1 MNQRII
7 ALLLTLTA
15 LLLLSSCA
23 NRPLLSDVRL
33 SASELRPTGAGEV
46 VTIAYAIGRPARVT
60 VALVNDQGERY
71 VIRRNEPRLPSNEPY
86 MLRFDGTAPTDD
98 PVLLRRMLPGGT
110 YTVTVEAVG
119 DDGTRQTAEQ
129 PLTIIGQATPLPL
142 IENLVVYPD
151 TISPN
156 ADAIDDVA
164 EITYQLPTTATVDIV
179 IVSPD
184 GRETYPFVTGAEE
197 EPALQKHVWN
207 GRTVDGTLLPDGVYT
222 LVIRAQDRFGNLVER
237 RNPVTIS
244 GGGQPEALITYSYM
258 APQSVMLGDVITV
271 TVRVRNTGKVPIR
284 TYGPPSGYEYDTD
297 QVFSSIEDGAYVS
310 RSGGFWRVGV
320 DWDANSGGAAKR
332 YPYRWALS
340 PRPPEQ
346 WRVPFEEDL
355 LMPGE
360 EAEII
365 GRIRIRQPET
375 KMGFYVGLI
384 QDGVGFFQDRTGRT
398 IINVGF

>member
-1 MNQRII
+1 MQRII

-15 LLLLSSCA
+15 LLILSSCA

-33 SASELRPTGAGEV
+33 SASELRPTGAGET
-46 VTIAYAIGRPARVT
+46 VTIAYAIGRPAQVT
-60 VALVNDQGERY
+60 VALVRDQGERY
-71 VIRRNEPRLPSNEPY
+71 VIRRNEPRLPSDEPY
-86 MLRFDGTAPTDD
+86 VLRFDGTAPTDD
-98 PVLLRRMLPGGT
+98 PALLRRMLPGGT
-110 YTVTVEAVG
+110 YTVIIEAVG
-119 DDGTRQTAEQ
+119 DDGMRQTAEQ
-129 PLTIIGQATPLPL
+129 PLMIIGQEAPLPL

-184 GRETYPFVTGAEE
+184 GRETYPFVTAAEE

-237 RNPVTIS
+237 RNPITIS

-284 TYGPPSGYEYDTD
+284 TYGPPSDTSTTPTR
-297 QVFSSIEDGAYVS
+297 SSRRLRMAHMFRVPADSGALASTGMRIAAVLPSATPTAGRY
-310 RSGGFWRVGV
+310 RHDRR
-320 DWDANSGGAAKR
+320 NSGVFPSRK
-332 YPYRWALS
+332 
-340 PRPPEQ
+340 
-346 WRVPFEEDL
+346 
-355 LMPGE
+355 
-360 EAEII
+360 
-365 GRIRIRQPET
+365 T
-375 KMGFYVGLI
+375 C
-384 QDGVGFFQDRTGRT
+384 
-398 IINVGF
+398 

>member
-1 MNQRII
+1 M
-7 ALLLTLTA
+7 
-15 LLLLSSCA
+15 
-23 NRPLLSDVRL
+23 
-33 SASELRPTGAGEV
+33 
-46 VTIAYAIGRPARVT
+46 TITYAIGRPAQVT
-60 VALVNDQGERY
+60 IALVDDQGTRY
-71 VIRRNEPRLPSNEPY
+71 TLRRNEPRAPSSEPY
-86 MLRFDGTAPTDD
+86 ALRFDGTAPTDD
-98 PVLLRRMLPGGT
+98 PILLRRMLPGGD
-110 YTVTVEAVG
+110 YTVVIEAVG
-119 DDGTRQTAEQ
+119 EDGARQTAEH
-129 PLTIIGQATPLPL
+129 PLTIIGQDAPLPL
-142 IENLVVYPD
+142 IDNLVIFPD

-179 IVSPD
+179 VTAPD
-184 GRETYPFVTGAEE
+184 GATFPFVTAAEE
-197 EPALQKHVWN
+197 APALQKHVWN

-222 LVIRAQDRFGNLVER
+222 LIIRAQDRFGNLVEQR
-237 RNPVTIS
+237 RTITIE
-244 GGGQPEALITYSYM
+244 GGGQPEAMITYSYM
-258 APQSVMLGDVITV
+258 APQSVMLGEVITV
-271 TVRVRNTGKVPIR
+271 TVRVRNTGTVPIR

-297 QVFSSIEDGAYVS
+297 QVFSSIEDGAYVA

-346 WRVPFEEDL
+346 WRIPFEEDL

-360 EAEII
+360 EAEIV

>member
-1 MNQRII
+1 MLRFLSVLV
-7 ALLLTLTA
+7 AAAT
-15 LLLLSSCA
+15 LLLLASCA
-23 NRPLLSDVRL
+23 ARPLLSNVTI
-33 SASELRPTGAGEV
+33 SASELHSTGAGET
-46 VTIAYAIGRPARVT
+46 VTISYTIGRPARVT
-60 VALVNDQGERY
+60 VALIDPHGVRY
-71 VIRRNEPRLPSNEPY
+71 TLRRDEPRAPSGEPY
-86 MLRFDGTAPTDD
+86 ALRFDGTAPTED
-98 PVLLRRMLPGGT
+98 PVLLRRSLPGGT
-110 YTVTVEAVG
+110 YRLSVEAVG
-119 DDGTRQTAEQ
+119 DDGERQVAEQ
-129 PLTIIGQATPLPL
+129 TLTIIGQDAPLPL
-142 IENLVVYPD
+142 IENLVVAPA

-179 IVSPD
+179 LTAPD
-184 GRETYPFVTGAEE
+184 GVTTYPFVTAATERPE
-197 EPALQKHVWN
+197 LQKHVWN

-222 LVIRAQDRFGNLVER
+222 FTIRAQDRFGNLVEQR
-237 RNPVTIS
+237 GAITVA
-244 GGGQPEALITYSYM
+244 GGGQPEATITYSYM

-271 TVRVRNTGKVPIR
+271 TMRVRNSGDVPIR

-297 QVFSSIEDGAYVS
+297 QVFSSVENGAYVV

-332 YPYRWALS
+332 YPYRWAVS

-360 EAEII
+360 EAEVV
-365 GRIRIRQPET
+365 GRIRIRQPERR
-375 KMGFYVGLI
+375 MGFYVGLI

-398 IINVGF
+398 IITIGF